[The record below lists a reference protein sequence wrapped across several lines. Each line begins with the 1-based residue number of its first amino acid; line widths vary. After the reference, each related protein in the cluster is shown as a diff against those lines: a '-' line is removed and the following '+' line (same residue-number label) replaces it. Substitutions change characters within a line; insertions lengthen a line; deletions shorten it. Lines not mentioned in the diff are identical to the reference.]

1 MISQLKNNILI
12 TGYKVDKSIK
22 FKEVI
27 NIEKFI
33 MFSNKI
39 FRNTQSYLDKVLK
52 KYDLS
57 SGAYPYLFILEK
69 NEGISQ
75 NKISKEIGND
85 KAMSTRT
92 INKLIEGNYVY
103 REQDEKDNRAYKL
116 YLTPKAKEIIPK
128 IREEIQ
134 IVVNLITEDLSE
146 EEMNVTMKS
155 LKKIFERT
163 QVLKKM
169 EEL

>member
-1 MISQLKNNILI
+1 
-12 TGYKVDKSIK
+12 
-22 FKEVI
+22 
-27 NIEKFI
+27 
-33 MFSNKI
+33 MFNNKI

-75 NKISKEIGND
+75 IQISREIGND

-92 INKLIEGNYVY
+92 INKLIEGGFLY
-103 REQDEKDNRAYKL
+103 RKQDEKDNRAYKL
-116 YLTPKAKEIIPK
+116 YLTPKSKEIIPK
-128 IREEIQ
+128 IHEEIQ
-134 IVVNLITEDLSE
+134 ILVDLITEDLSKD
-146 EEMNVTMKS
+146 EMSITMES

-163 QVLKKM
+163 RSLRKM
-169 EEL
+169 EE